1 MKRYSVSGIYIF
13 DKFPDEDR
21 RHPTCIEDCQQETRL
36 KWLESLDIE
45 ALRKTFNI
53 LKDKIKEII
62 NTAFEGTDYLLDV
75 DELLADSITKINTSE
90 NKESL
95 IDAVDLTSIKLH
107 DLVDCLV
114 TDDILVKVEENDE
127 ICGDSSDLQ

>member
-21 RHPTCIEDCQQETRL
+21 RQPTCVEDCQQETRL

-62 NTAFEGTDYLLDV
+62 NTAFEGTEYLLDV
-75 DELLADSITKINTSE
+75 DEILADSITKINTSE

-107 DLVDCLV
+107 DLIDCLV
-114 TDDILVKVEENDE
+114 TDGILVRVEEDDE
-127 ICGDSSDLQ
+127 ICRDSSDLQ